1 MFERFTD
8 RARSVLTLAQQE
20 ARSMHHAF
28 IGTEHILLGLLR
40 EGEGVGG
47 EALSHLGVSYG
58 PARQKIEEIIGP
70 VGSMPS
76 ESPPFT
82 PRAKKALELAFREA
96 LKLEHSHIG
105 TEHILLGVVR
115 EGDGVATT
123 VLLALG
129 AEPARV
135 RQEVLRIMGG
145 YSEPATA
152 EDPEGSE
159 GSEGS
164 EGGSAPVRATATS
177 EPCCPHCRA
186 GMAGA
191 ARFRTI
197 TVTNDV
203 DDTAGAEVDAAD
215 PVTIDVVYC
224 GRCGS
229 TLQIFRTG

>member
-1 MFERFTD
+1 
-8 RARSVLTLAQQE
+8 
-20 ARSMHHAF
+20 MHHAF

-40 EGEGVGG
+40 DAEGVGG

-58 PARQKIEEIIGP
+58 AARQKVEEIIGP

-76 ESPPFT
+76 DSPPFT
-82 PRAKKALELAFREA
+82 PRAKKVLELALREA
-96 LKLEHSHIG
+96 LKLGHSYIG

-115 EGDGVATT
+115 EGEGVATT
-123 VLLALG
+123 VLVALG
-129 AEPARV
+129 VEPARV
-135 RQEVLRIMGG
+135 RQEVLRIMAG
-145 YSEPATA
+145 YSEPTRA
-152 EDPEGSE
+152 EGSE

-164 EGGSAPVRATATS
+164 SALARATATS

-186 GMAGA
+186 GVADA
-191 ARFRTI
+191 ARFRTM

-203 DDTAGAEVDAAD
+203 DDAAGAGVNAAD

-229 TLQIFRTG
+229 TLQFFRTG